1 MSFYKTFNKLCK
13 VHDNTIVFR
22 DWLDYSID
30 QFLINPDLK
39 YFQHDKYNENEY
51 KLFFE
56 LFETWIKNMET
67 RIKEG
72 YKWFDLIGY
81 FYEETVK
88 SSSKASNMGQ
98 FFTPPHVC
106 DLMTKLTVKP
116 LKNNGAGEKMYD
128 CAGGSG
134 RLCLSFHSQYPKALC
149 FSHDLDEVSCKMA
162 VLNFLIH
169 GIKGSVCQYNSLTGE
184 FYNGWKIN
192 EFPLSIMEINNI
204 RESMI
209 FIGEKT
215 RNTIKLSCPKHS
227 GQTSLGDYI

>member
-56 LFETWIKNMET
+56 LFKTWIKNMET

-81 FYEETVK
+81 FYEETRHNNLNTGTINLSETKEKFLENILREISPQLTDKQYNTLRIVLVNELGKVEILDPLRGYDEELK
-88 SSSKASNMGQ
+88 SSYPDMN
-98 FFTPPHVC
+98 
-106 DLMTKLTVKP
+106 DDTVLYQIIFELP
-116 LKNNGAGEKMYD
+116 
-128 CAGGSG
+128 
-134 RLCLSFHSQYPKALC
+134 
-149 FSHDLDEVSCKMA
+149 
-162 VLNFLIH
+162 
-169 GIKGSVCQYNSLTGE
+169 
-184 FYNGWKIN
+184 
-192 EFPLSIMEINNI
+192 EFPWEL
-204 RESMI
+204 
-209 FIGEKT
+209 F
-215 RNTIKLSCPKHS
+215 
-227 GQTSLGDYI
+227 